1 MADNFFYQKKAET
14 LLKMSLLSLNELK
27 EEHYEKKYLLF
38 YLFLFCL
45 VSDDNSFLSKATLA
59 IKSRNYKEALVH
71 ISKAE
76 NNNQK
81 NPELF
86 RLKAL
91 TYEML
96 DEPLKARIA
105 WKKCLKYSKDL
116 NIKREAKIIS
126 RIFQKLVKNTFLISV
141 ILFFSSCWI
150 SSSQPRNK

>member
-1 MADNFFYQKKAET
+1 MKKIFT
-14 LLKMSLLSLNELK
+14 I
-27 EEHYEKKYLLF
+27 LF
-38 YLFLFCL
+38 ISFLF
-45 VSDDNSFLSKATLA
+45 SKDDNSFLSKATLA

-105 WKKCLKYSKDL
+105 WKKCLKYAKDL
-116 NIKREAKIIS
+116 NIKREAKIHI
-126 RIFQKLVKNTFLISV
+126 KNLSK
-141 ILFFSSCWI
+141 
-150 SSSQPRNK
+150 N

>member
-1 MADNFFYQKKAET
+1 MKKIFT
-14 LLKMSLLSLNELK
+14 I
-27 EEHYEKKYLLF
+27 LF
-38 YLFLFCL
+38 ISFLF
-45 VSDDNSFLSKATLA
+45 SNDNSFLSKATLA

-116 NIKREAKIIS
+116 NIKREAKIHI
-126 RIFQKLVKNTFLISV
+126 KNLSK
-141 ILFFSSCWI
+141 
-150 SSSQPRNK
+150 N